1 MLNRVLV
8 CQKTA
13 VNFFLMNIFLPSP
26 EDCAKDNKDQFVKI
40 MCLSLYF
47 FCCVNNKFECLLVIF
62 TTFSYFVRSFLFF
75 FYFRAV
81 MCELS
86 NIKIYYLLLFF
97 SCAILFWYFRTSH
110 WSGFHS
116 QIDLFIYFLNFFS
129 FSLFKITSFIYA
141 FPTLFI
147 SQLFSIFFDWYFF
160 IYFFSSWDILLFFE

>member
-75 FYFRAV
+75 FISVPLCVNCRISKFITFYF
-81 MCELS
+81 
-86 NIKIYYLLLFF
+86 FF
-97 SCAILFWYFRTSH
+97 RVQY
-110 WSGFHS
+110 
-116 QIDLFIYFLNFFS
+116 
-129 FSLFKITSFIYA
+129 
-141 FPTLFI
+141 
-147 SQLFSIFFDWYFF
+147 FFDTSEPLTEVVFTVK
-160 IYFFSSWDILLFFE
+160 